1 VGADAIHGPQLRRAR
16 PADAP
21 FITALF
27 IASRRTAMP
36 WLPVLHDLE
45 ATVAFFRDV
54 VPTRAEV
61 WVEAGAG
68 GELVGFIAFGGGELR
83 HLYVAPGC
91 QGKGPAPGGSRP
103 WLISGALR
111 MADVR
116 LPSGVESCPVINRTR
131 PTLRTPDTN
140 PGRGFP

>member
-1 VGADAIHGPQLRRAR
+1 MAGCRRRVPASRAVGADAIHGPQLRRAR

-27 IASRRTAMP
+27 IASRRAAMP

-61 WVEAGAG
+61 WVE
-68 GELVGFIAFGGGELR
+68 VGSGNVKPDAVRLSFEHWTCPIGIRTPEIQYREIVSQRVCCKQLR
-83 HLYVAPGC
+83 RSAQPT
-91 QGKGPAPGGSRP
+91 PGGDP
-103 WLISGALR
+103 Q
-111 MADVR
+111 
-116 LPSGVESCPVINRTR
+116 
-131 PTLRTPDTN
+131 
-140 PGRGFP
+140 